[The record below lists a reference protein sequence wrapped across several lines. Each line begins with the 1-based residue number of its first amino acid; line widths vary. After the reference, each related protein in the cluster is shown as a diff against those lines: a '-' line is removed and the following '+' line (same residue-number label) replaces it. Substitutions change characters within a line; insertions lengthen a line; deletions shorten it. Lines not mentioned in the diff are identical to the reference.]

1 MFKKTAYINASVYTL
16 EKEGDK
22 CSAFV
27 VEDGKFVYCGTDE
40 EARALADEVVDLGGK
55 TVLPGLI
62 DTHQHLY
69 SSASNLVKLTLD
81 KVRSMKE
88 LKEVVREY
96 AKTVPAFFAILR
108 ALNAREDLTEQQVKE
123 VLPFFFSVSRHLP
136 SSASLVASDW
146 TQEFQTQLEDMVC
159 LCVQRVRDKTALL
172 QQSLNAVVNNTNP
185 RIHLLLIHAILV
197 SLEQAVDYDFSDL
210 FVTLLQH
217 VLALLRSAATV
228 APSSSIQSM
237 LSVMGDCLARMS
249 FMPQNKELVALWT
262 ALWTTADATLAALLV
277 DFFDKNLPLL
287 DHSLYSSFLTA
298 ALLEPSFVRVALEV
312 WLNASVD

>member
-1 MFKKTAYINASVYTL
+1 MAN
-16 EKEGDK
+16 
-22 CSAFV
+22 
-27 VEDGKFVYCGTDE
+27 
-40 EARALADEVVDLGGK
+40 
-55 TVLPGLI
+55 
-62 DTHQHLY
+62 DTHPEISGKASLLLVLFCTHTSEFQGFIDAYWLATVAELRRNGTLFLQNLSMIVDGLPSPCLLHL
-69 SSASNLVKLTLD
+69 LD
-81 KVRSMKE
+81 
-88 LKEVVREY
+88 VVMTQTPPALY

-210 FVTLLQH
+210 FVALLQH

-312 WLNASVD
+312 WFNASVD

>member
-1 MFKKTAYINASVYTL
+1 MAN
-16 EKEGDK
+16 
-22 CSAFV
+22 
-27 VEDGKFVYCGTDE
+27 
-40 EARALADEVVDLGGK
+40 
-55 TVLPGLI
+55 
-62 DTHQHLY
+62 DTHPEISGKASLLLVLFCTHTSEFQGFIDAYWLATVAELRRNGTLFLQNLSMIVDGLPSPCLLHL
-69 SSASNLVKLTLD
+69 LD
-81 KVRSMKE
+81 
-88 LKEVVREY
+88 VVMTQTPPALY

-210 FVTLLQH
+210 FVALLQH

-312 WLNASVD
+312 WLNASASWTYGCACAVSGRR

>member
-1 MFKKTAYINASVYTL
+1 MAN
-16 EKEGDK
+16 
-22 CSAFV
+22 
-27 VEDGKFVYCGTDE
+27 
-40 EARALADEVVDLGGK
+40 
-55 TVLPGLI
+55 
-62 DTHQHLY
+62 DTHPEISGKASLLLALFCTHTSEFQGFIDAYWLATVAELRRNGTLFLQNLSMIVDGLPSPCLLHL
-69 SSASNLVKLTLD
+69 LD
-81 KVRSMKE
+81 
-88 LKEVVREY
+88 VVMTQTPPALY

-108 ALNAREDLTEQQVKE
+108 ALNAREDLTEQQVRE

-210 FVTLLQH
+210 FVALLQH

-312 WLNASVD
+312 WLNASVDWTSGCACAVSGRR